1 MLTTVQ
7 SHLQVNDAFFQQIN
21 LFEGNDWETEFLWEL
36 KTDPAREE
44 KAKQKTETEGEEFDK
59 FGVLAGVNNFYGMVT
74 GRKFDFEKA
83 ILAHKNGKILSEVM
97 EEITFA
103 VEEEPFCSCG
113 AVKTDGASIITMS
126 LIFDSDRYS

>member
-1 MLTTVQ
+1 M
-7 SHLQVNDAFFQQIN
+7 
-21 LFEGNDWETEFLWEL
+21 WEL

-44 KAKQKTETEGEEFDK
+44 KIKQKTKTEGDEFDK

-83 ILAHKNGKILSEVM
+83 ILAHNNGKILSEIM

-103 VEEEPFCSCG
+103 VEEEPFCPNGSE
-113 AVKTDGASIITMS
+113 KTDGASIITMS
-126 LIFDSDRYS
+126 LIFDSDRYILVEKTRLIV

>member
-1 MLTTVQ
+1 M
-7 SHLQVNDAFFQQIN
+7 
-21 LFEGNDWETEFLWEL
+21 

-44 KAKQKTETEGEEFDK
+44 KTKQKTKTEGEEFDK

-83 ILAHKNGKILSEVM
+83 ILAHENGKILSEIM

-103 VEEEPFCSCG
+103 VEEEPFCPSG
-113 AVKTDGASIITMS
+113 SEKTDGASIITMS
-126 LIFDSDRYS
+126 LIFDSDR

>member
-1 MLTTVQ
+1 M
-7 SHLQVNDAFFQQIN
+7 
-21 LFEGNDWETEFLWEL
+21 

-44 KAKQKTETEGEEFDK
+44 KLKQKTETEGKEFDK

-83 ILAHKNGKILSEVM
+83 ILAHENGKILSEIM

-103 VEEEPFCSCG
+103 VEKRKL
-113 AVKTDGASIITMS
+113 AQ
-126 LIFDSDRYS
+126 LL

>member
-1 MLTTVQ
+1 MLAYF
-7 SHLQVNDAFFQQIN
+7 LQIN
-21 LFEGNDWETEFLWEL
+21 LFEGNDREKEFLWEL

-44 KAKQKTETEGEEFDK
+44 KPKQKTETEGKEFDK

-83 ILAHKNGKILSEVM
+83 ILAHENGKILSEIM

-103 VEEEPFCSCG
+103 VEEEPFCPSG